1 MASIKLLDSLKT
13 SPASTSNIKELE
25 QDCFNA
31 MNDDFNSPILIANLF
46 EGSRIINSV
55 NDEKETI
62 TAEDLATLKKLMHD
76 FAFDVMG
83 LKSETSNSS
92 SDKALQGV
100 MEVILEI
107 RKDVKAKKDFAASD
121 KLRDDLNKINI
132 TIKDTKDGA
141 TWSIQE

>member
-1 MASIKLLDSLKT
+1 MILL
-13 SPASTSNIKELE
+13 
-25 QDCFNA
+25 
-31 MNDDFNSPILIANLF
+31 
-46 EGSRIINSV
+46 
-55 NDEKETI
+55 
-62 TAEDLATLKKLMHD
+62 
-76 FAFDVMG
+76 FDVMG